1 MANRSYNIKLSTF
14 GYNKNQVNRYI
25 ERLDRQRKLQLEEI
39 KEDISIINTE
49 NEVLERKLKELKY
62 NLDMELKQQRFIGH
76 ELNESDTDDFLQDS
90 ISNET
95 TAKNEL
101 LVEREPE
108 EYSYSEFALQ
118 GMDDKKEFEVDQ
130 NVGNE
135 NNAEQLID
143 EKHENYDRKSIYDTY
158 SETVDSKN
166 NKIKIA
172 SSFWGEDFEEF
183 SELEENL
190 ETSEAENKE
199 NIKTVSSEKTIED
212 NEKLLRINE
221 IVSTSENYHEVD
233 QTKEPIENV
242 ILDSKTI
249 ENKPLE
255 HKDMQNQIVNIRS
268 KYLIGKIVGE
278 DLMDGSGKL
287 LAKNGLV
294 ITEDLIEKVDIEGK
308 LPELILNM
316 ILPETSE

>member
-1 MANRSYNIKLSTF
+1 
-14 GYNKNQVNRYI
+14 
-25 ERLDRQRKLQLEEI
+25 
-39 KEDISIINTE
+39 
-49 NEVLERKLKELKY
+49 
-62 NLDMELKQQRFIGH
+62 
-76 ELNESDTDDFLQDS
+76 
-90 ISNET
+90 
-95 TAKNEL
+95 
-101 LVEREPE
+101 
-108 EYSYSEFALQ
+108 
-118 GMDDKKEFEVDQ
+118 
-130 NVGNE
+130 
-135 NNAEQLID
+135 
-143 EKHENYDRKSIYDTY
+143 
-158 SETVDSKN
+158 
-166 NKIKIA
+166 
-172 SSFWGEDFEEF
+172 
-183 SELEENL
+183 LEENL